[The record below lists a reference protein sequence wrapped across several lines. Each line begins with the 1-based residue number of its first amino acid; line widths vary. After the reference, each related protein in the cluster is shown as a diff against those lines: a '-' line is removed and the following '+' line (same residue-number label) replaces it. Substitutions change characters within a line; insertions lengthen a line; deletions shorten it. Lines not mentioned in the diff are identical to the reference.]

1 MAGYGPTGFERKRLP
16 EILADKNQAQKAAL
30 GQDLNLDPETPDG
43 QISGLM
49 ALSDDQ
55 LWQIAEF
62 AVDATNPDN
71 ATEATLSN
79 LVKLNFIQRLDA
91 SATLLVFT
99 MTGTPGLSIAA
110 GQRIGEE
117 SGSLVAVTTASFTF
131 AATGVAQV
139 AGRLEETG
147 PIDVETDSLIDIK
160 TPQAGWFTAT
170 NASPSVRGRNRET
183 DSELRLRRARS
194 VGTNS
199 QNMIDSMRGKL
210 ANLDGVSHTNVIQNQ
225 GDSLDANGLAGHS
238 FEAIVAGGDTNSI
251 AQVIWDT
258 FPLGIGIQGLTSGV
272 AIDAQLRLQTVPFT
286 RPAQVPSY
294 VKVTLKKRPGYPA
307 NGATTIKQNIKA
319 YAEGSLVA
327 DRGFF
332 AGDSVIYTELY
343 TPVNTVP
350 YQELVSVEIGRSPAT
365 VSEANLTITIR
376 EYSYFDVDN
385 ISVVEL

>member
-1 MAGYGPTGFERKRLP
+1 MAGYGPTGFDRKRLP
-16 EILADKNQAQKAAL
+16 DILADKNEAQRAAL

-62 AVDATNPDN
+62 AVNATNPDN
-71 ATEATLSN
+71 ATESTLSN

-99 MTGTPGLSIAA
+99 MTGTPGLTIPTA
-110 GQRIGEE
+110 QRIGEE
-117 SGSLVAVTTASFTF
+117 NGSLIAITTAPFTF
-131 AATGVAQV
+131 GVDGTAQ
-139 AGRLEETG
+139 APARLSETG
-147 PIDVETDSLIDIK
+147 PIEVETDSLIDIK

-170 NASPSVRGRNRET
+170 NASASVRGRDRER

-199 QNMIDSMRGKL
+199 QNMIDSLRGKL
-210 ANLDGVSHTNVIQNQ
+210 ANLNGVTHTNVIQNQ
-225 GDSLDANGLAGHS
+225 GDNVDANGLPGHS
-238 FEAIVAGGDTNSI
+238 FEAIVAGGETNAI
-251 AQVIWDT
+251 AQTIWDT
-258 FPLGIGIQGLTSGV
+258 FPLGIGIEGVTSGS
-272 AIDAQLRLQTVPFT
+272 AIDAQLRIQTVPFT
-286 RPAQVPSY
+286 RPLQVPVY
-294 VKVTLKKRPGYPA
+294 VKVTLRKRTGYPA
-307 NGATTIKQNIKA
+307 NGSTTIKQSIKD
-319 YAEGSLVA
+319 YAEGNLVP

-332 AGDSVIYTELY
+332 AGDPVIYTELY

-350 YQELVSVEIGRSPAT
+350 NQELVSVEIGRAPDAL
-365 VSEANLTITIR
+365 SEANLAITIR

-385 ISVVEL
+385 IIVVEL